1 MFHMMCCGLIES
13 MPKTLRPSSSMKE
26 MSVEYLDSISKDTPL
41 ALSHDLPFDAV
52 VLPSGNVRISSFV
65 SACVRGRSSSE
76 ISEKDINLSLTT
88 EEPEGAHP
96 DADANVLDA
105 YHGKKFETLL
115 ENLRSFIPQAALDS
129 MDAGSNV
136 MGVANFYTIT
146 TLFIRI
152 TGLAYGSKAFIGK
165 LEDVILCVES
175 ILFKYGGNMCR
186 YTVDDKGSGILAAYG
201 IPPQEFDSKEAPTR
215 AVLAAIDIHKMLEI
229 KFQLSSSVGITTGR
243 IFCGVVG
250 GNIRCEFTLHGTRVN
265 LAARLMVAAKRGVL
279 TCRRT
284 HKASKNQVD
293 YDEPIMIN
301 VKSFDYPIPV
311 YRAHKKMNEFLP
323 ETFERDQTACETEL
337 FLDKQLHDR
346 LEKHLRTVASGKSK
360 AGAGLLLIDGE
371 AGFGK
376 SRIID
381 HVTHFLRNDIPAR
394 DRLNIYGVLG
404 KSLSMHKHKKNN
416 TDTYEPWRV
425 VISGILRLQRYGGS
439 INRAA
444 AEISSCFTEDQE
456 MQRRAMS
463 LVFPKTMALDKGEE
477 AQHHEETRAPTHEDV
492 AEAIVTIFRHWQM
505 TLAQLGGGRGVNGG
519 SKKLERL
526 LQESQRPSL
535 RHESSQRSISS
546 LSKGLRRIFTKSRE
560 EMHEAL
566 TSDDKQATYNA
577 ATLHSRTVLIFEDIH
592 AFSSMSINILVKLI
606 GEMGSDRLCFI
617 ATVRRYDGSAMG
629 REFATLRTLST
640 CQTTILELRPWS
652 KDVVERVIC
661 SLMQSDSVAPSI
673 VKGIMKKAYAH
684 PFYTLELLGLMKNSG
699 QLLTDAKRC
708 CILANGFCF
717 TDASLPDTVTSLL
730 QSKIKGLGRQDERL
744 RAQIALQIASIIGVH
759 FTGRLLKV
767 IISDDEVAQ
776 ELGYTRPNEHADL
789 LPETLSL
796 LLSVQYIKKISDD
809 PKDNTTTSVV
819 TGFEGDEDLYRFR
832 STIIQQAASD
842 MLLYDHRRA
851 LHRKIALLLV
861 QGNVLPPESREGIG
875 SSPAQRDAIE
885 NSIAQHFY
893 KARKIVSAI
902 RHLSIAGKRSI
913 DHRNYLEAVVSYT
926 RLLRIVGSAYSSAAA
941 DVEKFSWESEKHTNR
956 GEVEKLVTAF
966 DKAEWSY
973 NLALSLARSDRL
985 DDTSIAAVK
994 QHLHIALASL
1004 RSPPPPQFA
1013 SRWFPCMGRCATVQR
1028 TVRVPLSDASDSAA
1042 TDSEILILTSK
1053 IYGLLA
1059 ECYGVK
1065 GSKREVH
1072 FCLLKACRL
1081 AEQADSPEKPQLA
1094 LASVRLADFYTTMPS
1109 KREVAFSIYKRLPSL
1124 VCSIPEKVHDQE
1136 LTNIDMGRAVFFI
1149 GAGIWSKAKRTL
1161 ERCYERAKHFEYT
1174 FLTDSVT
1181 LLFTIERVT
1190 GDVKGMIQRCGI
1202 MQRDFYG
1209 HMAFAFLI
1217 AGDVEGGKRLLRDY
1231 CDEYSSF
1238 TFNLRAREEA
1248 WQRSTGSLDV
1258 TLMPSRFTSTKFSGV
1273 RAPDSASDPSRPDIF
1288 LSNLPPTILA
1298 NTNAAII
1305 CVEDGKYSEAVDFA
1319 LQGLRVFFSEMA
1331 SSTGAKRF
1339 YSLTMA
1345 YTCLSAAYQAFCFMD
1360 HDHDDVDGD
1369 GGGGGGGDGVV
1380 VGGGGSDN
1388 GAKKTL
1394 ARDRKEALAF
1404 EKSLAKLSNAV
1415 PVLAPLRF
1423 HRNFLVQS

>member
-1 MFHMMCCGLIES
+1 MREMAKVSNSNRDEGSGSVYRDKGSGSVYRDKGSVRDEGSVYRDEGSGSVYRDKGSGSVYRDKGSLQTYVSLLPRRVVEHCIKISKEDGEQLRATAESFDAGVLFADISGFSKLAEKLTKDLGDGAKAAEQLSKHIGESLHKMVACICDYGGDVIKFAGDAVLAIFPSEAFSGSLSKAAYVAAYVGVELTNLNLTAGDVKLSVHCGVGAGGLIGYYVGGESSRWEYVITGEGVDQIGRSEPEAEAGEVVVAKEMFHMMCCGLIES

-265 LAARLMVAAKRGVL
+265 MAARLMVAAKRGVL

-360 AGAGLLLIDGE
+360 TGAGLLLIDGE

-404 KSLSMHKHKKNN
+404 KSLSMQKHKKNN

-640 CQTTILELRPWS
+640 CQTTILELMPWS

-819 TGFEGDEDLYRFR
+819 TGFEGDKDLYRFR

-926 RLLRIVGSAYSSAAA
+926 APPHRRVRLL
-941 DVEKFSWESEKHTNR
+941 FC
-956 GEVEKLVTAF
+956 
-966 DKAEWSY
+966 
-973 NLALSLARSDRL
+973 RS
-985 DDTSIAAVK
+985 
-994 QHLHIALASL
+994 
-1004 RSPPPPQFA
+1004 
-1013 SRWFPCMGRCATVQR
+1013 
-1028 TVRVPLSDASDSAA
+1028 
-1042 TDSEILILTSK
+1042 
-1053 IYGLLA
+1053 
-1059 ECYGVK
+1059 
-1065 GSKREVH
+1065 
-1072 FCLLKACRL
+1072 
-1081 AEQADSPEKPQLA
+1081 
-1094 LASVRLADFYTTMPS
+1094 
-1109 KREVAFSIYKRLPSL
+1109 
-1124 VCSIPEKVHDQE
+1124 
-1136 LTNIDMGRAVFFI
+1136 
-1149 GAGIWSKAKRTL
+1149 
-1161 ERCYERAKHFEYT
+1161 
-1174 FLTDSVT
+1174 
-1181 LLFTIERVT
+1181 
-1190 GDVKGMIQRCGI
+1190 
-1202 MQRDFYG
+1202 
-1209 HMAFAFLI
+1209 
-1217 AGDVEGGKRLLRDY
+1217 
-1231 CDEYSSF
+1231 
-1238 TFNLRAREEA
+1238 
-1248 WQRSTGSLDV
+1248 
-1258 TLMPSRFTSTKFSGV
+1258 
-1273 RAPDSASDPSRPDIF
+1273 
-1288 LSNLPPTILA
+1288 
-1298 NTNAAII
+1298 
-1305 CVEDGKYSEAVDFA
+1305 
-1319 LQGLRVFFSEMA
+1319 
-1331 SSTGAKRF
+1331 
-1339 YSLTMA
+1339 
-1345 YTCLSAAYQAFCFMD
+1345 
-1360 HDHDDVDGD
+1360 
-1369 GGGGGGGDGVV
+1369 
-1380 VGGGGSDN
+1380 
-1388 GAKKTL
+1388 
-1394 ARDRKEALAF
+1394 
-1404 EKSLAKLSNAV
+1404 
-1415 PVLAPLRF
+1415 
-1423 HRNFLVQS
+1423 